1 MNNLFLYFLRE
12 EASLLDDKNLF
23 DLYVHYKNKA
33 NRKLINDGDL
43 KSYAKNREY
52 VKILREEIRKR
63 CSREEE
69 NK

>member
-1 MNNLFLYFLRE
+1 MNNLFLYFLKE
-12 EASLLDDKNLF
+12 EASLLDDKNLY

-52 VKILREEIRKR
+52 MKVLAVEISKR
-63 CSREEE
+63 CSREEAE
-69 NK
+69 

>member
-1 MNNLFLYFLRE
+1 MNNLFLYFLKE
-12 EASLLDDKNLF
+12 EASLLDDKNLY

-52 VKILREEIRKR
+52 VKILRAEIIKR
-63 CSREEE
+63 GSREEAE
-69 NK
+69 